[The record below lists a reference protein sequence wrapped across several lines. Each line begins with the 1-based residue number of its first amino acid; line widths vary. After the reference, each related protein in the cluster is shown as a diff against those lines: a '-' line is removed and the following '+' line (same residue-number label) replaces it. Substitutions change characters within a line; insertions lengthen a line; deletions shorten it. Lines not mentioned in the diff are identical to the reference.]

1 MTVASNAMMYILKAS
16 IAGFFILGTVM
27 AEPQL
32 LLNYTGHLPECPT
45 WSAEENA
52 LYWAD
57 ILEGEIHRYHLPTA
71 EHTVLS
77 FHEEVGVSPCANAA
91 ALSSRCEAASGF
103 PINTA
108 CCSAKSVITRR
119 IRSLRVSMMGE
130 PITGA
135 SSTPDLL
142 GTG

>member
-1 MTVASNAMMYILKAS
+1 MLAFS
-16 IAGFFILGTVM
+16 FWGTVM

-45 WSAEENA
+45 WSAEEQA

-77 FHEEVGVSPCANAA
+77 FHEEVGVSRCVSRVV
-91 ALSSRCEAASGF
+91 LSLRCE
-103 PINTA
+103 
-108 CCSAKSVITRR
+108 
-119 IRSLRVSMMGE
+119 RVSG
-130 PITGA
+130 
-135 SSTPDLL
+135 
-142 GTG
+142 

>member
-1 MTVASNAMMYILKAS
+1 
-16 IAGFFILGTVM
+16 M

-57 ILEGEIHRYHLPTA
+57 ILEGEIHRYHLPTG

-77 FHEEVGVSPCANAA
+77 FHEEVGCF
-91 ALSSRCEAASGF
+91 ALRERGGF
-103 PINTA
+103 IVAMVPT
-108 CCSAKSVITRR
+108 TR
-119 IRSLRVSMMGE
+119 
-130 PITGA
+130 GA
-135 SSTPDLL
+135 SMRARSGGREITTVPC
-142 GTG
+142 

>member
-1 MTVASNAMMYILKAS
+1 
-16 IAGFFILGTVM
+16 M

-45 WSAEENA
+45 WSAEEQA

-77 FHEEVGVSPCANAA
+77 FHEGWGVSRCVSRVV
-91 ALSSRCEAASGF
+91 LSLRCE
-103 PINTA
+103 
-108 CCSAKSVITRR
+108 
-119 IRSLRVSMMGE
+119 RVSG
-130 PITGA
+130 
-135 SSTPDLL
+135 
-142 GTG
+142 

>member
-1 MTVASNAMMYILKAS
+1 
-16 IAGFFILGTVM
+16 M

-45 WSAEENA
+45 WSAEEHA

-77 FHEEVGVSPCANAA
+77 FH
-91 ALSSRCEAASGF
+91 
-103 PINTA
+103 
-108 CCSAKSVITRR
+108 
-119 IRSLRVSMMGE
+119 
-130 PITGA
+130 
-135 SSTPDLL
+135 
-142 GTG
+142 

>member
-1 MTVASNAMMYILKAS
+1 
-16 IAGFFILGTVM
+16 M

-45 WSAEENA
+45 WSAEEHA

-77 FHEEVGVSPCANAA
+77 FHEEVGCF
-91 ALSSRCEAASGF
+91 ALREQGGF
-103 PINTA
+103 IVAMRNGQNF
-108 CCSAKSVITRR
+108 VIKAIEYEFFCHTRHF
-119 IRSLRVSMMGE
+119 
-130 PITGA
+130 P
-135 SSTPDLL
+135 
-142 GTG
+142 

>member
-1 MTVASNAMMYILKAS
+1 MI
-16 IAGFFILGTVM
+16 M

-45 WSAEENA
+45 WSEEEQA

-77 FHEEVGVSPCANAA
+77 FMKRWAVLPCVNAV
-91 ALSSRCEAASGF
+91 LSSRCETPSG
-103 PINTA
+103 
-108 CCSAKSVITRR
+108 
-119 IRSLRVSMMGE
+119 
-130 PITGA
+130 
-135 SSTPDLL
+135 
-142 GTG
+142 

>member
-1 MTVASNAMMYILKAS
+1 
-16 IAGFFILGTVM
+16 M

-45 WSAEENA
+45 WSAEEHA

-77 FHEEVGVSPCANAA
+77 FHEEVGCF
-91 ALSSRCEAASGF
+91 ALREQGGFIVAMRTGIWLTDKHGHRFSGTILRGHVLGAGRLQRCPADAH
-103 PINTA
+103 
-108 CCSAKSVITRR
+108 RQR
-119 IRSLRVSMMGE
+119 
-130 PITGA
+130 
-135 SSTPDLL
+135 PDAESDPV
-142 GTG
+142 